1 MHTKIETSEEYG
13 AGPFP
18 GDFQEILAAI
28 DPLQLPLLSDLI
40 ICRKIVVDN
49 TLLRHYTSF
58 YSQIK

>member
-18 GDFQEILAAI
+18 GDFQEIFAAI

-49 TLLRHYTSF
+49 QRWKKRL
-58 YSQIK
+58 K

>member
-1 MHTKIETSEEYG
+1 MHTKIETSVEYG
-13 AGPFP
+13 AGPLS
-18 GDFQEILAAI
+18 GDFQEIFAAI

-49 TLLRHYTSF
+49 TLLRHYTGF